1 MTRLARLHARLATL
15 LRRRR
20 LARLTTACSGVLTV
34 AIASLW
40 ALFLLDRT
48 LQWERGPRLAGLLLA
63 VSIVALALRRSLL
76 RAVATRETET
86 DVALWVESRQQ
97 LDNDLVAAM
106 QFEPPSAAAWGS
118 RVLELAIID
127 YVGEFSET
135 LRLAPERPS
144 RASVAGGLALAMVI
158 AASVLCVA
166 THHES
171 AAAFLDR
178 LLLGPSHYPTRTRI
192 VSVAIGGRDVSS
204 GASDQKYALGEP
216 LRFEV
221 RCAGELPALGR
232 AVLTNTKTGDTTT
245 IELKRI
251 AEFTASQPEAD
262 GTRSVPRRT
271 EFIPFESDADGSRS
285 VPATEALYFGRLP
298 RLVDSIQYQVVVG
311 DACTNPASLFA
322 VPAPVLSVLLRPQPP
337 DYAARDESQGDAAS
351 GATRIAM
358 LEGSRVELEVVS
370 LNKRLEQ
377 VTLQLGERSF
387 LLQPSDDFRRRWRL
401 NVAGTP
407 LEHVADTLPFT
418 VRATDVDSLQLPQ
431 PLSGMIGL
439 KIDQPPRVVA
449 TAVTLD
455 LLPAARPTIH
465 YAVRDDYALAGLR
478 MRRELL
484 RSGEPAREDLLEIPV
499 EPSHAKS
506 IEGTLTLDL
515 GELRLAKGD
524 QLRVTFEATD
534 FRGAGDGKPAT
545 SEPLVLRV
553 TDARGVLAALAE
565 ADERLESEMERII
578 EQQLG
583 AEGKP

>member
-97 LDNDLVAAM
+97 LDSDLVAAL

-118 RVLELAIID
+118 RQLELAIVG

-135 LRLAPERPS
+135 LRVAPERPS
-144 RASVAGGLALAMVI
+144 RASVAGGLALAIMI
-158 AASVLCVA
+158 AASALCVV

-171 AAAFLDR
+171 AAVFLDR
-178 LLLGPSHYPTRTRI
+178 LLLRPSHYPTRTRI
-192 VSVAIGGRDVSS
+192 VSVTIDRRDVSS
-204 GASDQKYALGEP
+204 DENEQKYALGEP
-216 LRFEV
+216 LQFEV
-221 RCAGELPALGR
+221 RCAGELPASGR
-232 AVLTNTKTGDTTT
+232 AVLTNTKTEDTTT
-245 IELKRI
+245 IELKRS
-251 AEFTASQPEAD
+251 AEFIPLQTEAD
-262 GTRSVPRRT
+262 GTRRT
-271 EFIPFESDADGSRS
+271 EFIPFESDADGTRS
-285 VPATEALYFGRLP
+285 VPAAKALYVGHLP

-311 DACTNPASLFA
+311 DAWTDPARVFA
-322 VPAPVLSVLLRPQPP
+322 VPAPVLTVSLRPRPP
-337 DYAARDESQGDAAS
+337 DYAASDESQGDAAS
-351 GATRIAM
+351 GATRIAV

-370 LNKRLEQ
+370 MNKRLEQ

-431 PLSGMIGL
+431 PLSGTIGV
-439 KIDQPPRVVA
+439 KTDQPPRVVA
-449 TAVTLD
+449 SAVTQEV
-455 LLPAARPTIH
+455 LPEARPTIH
-465 YAVRDDYALAGLR
+465 YAARDDYGLAGLG

-484 RSGEPAREDLLEIPV
+484 RPGEGTREDLLEIPV

-506 IEGTLTLDL
+506 IEGTLTLALD
-515 GELRLAKGD
+515 ELRLVKGD

-534 FRGAGDGKPAT
+534 FRGAGDGKPTT
-545 SEPLVLRV
+545 SEPIVLRV
-553 TDARGVLAALAE
+553 TDARGVLAALTE